1 MTFYYALKLFVNIE
15 KMYRTVY
22 LKKRHQI
29 FLISKLS
36 LKNLLRSYLN
46 YLKKI
51 VDHSSIYSQK

>member
-36 LKNLLRSYLN
+36 LTLN